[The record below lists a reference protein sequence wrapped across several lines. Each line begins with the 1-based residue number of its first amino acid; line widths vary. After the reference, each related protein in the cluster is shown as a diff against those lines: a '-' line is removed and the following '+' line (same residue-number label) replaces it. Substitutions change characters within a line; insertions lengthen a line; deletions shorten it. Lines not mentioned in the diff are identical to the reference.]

1 MVLDLVSHY
10 KNKGYNIY
18 MDNFYTSPGLFKDLV
33 KLGFNAC
40 GTVRCD
46 RRGLSDNFKV
56 KKLSKGNNDIY

>member
-1 MVLDLVSHY
+1 
-10 KNKGYNIY
+10 